1 MVAASAVFTAAS
13 TYNISTHIYIS
24 KLYSICRMS
33 PDSVVV
39 VAAAVACV
47 CLGLVLALA
56 IWGAGQL
63 RGRGTQPEGGVGAV
77 W

>member
-1 MVAASAVFTAAS
+1 
-13 TYNISTHIYIS
+13 
-24 KLYSICRMS
+24 MS

-39 VAAAVACV
+39 VAAAVGCV

-63 RGRGTQPEGGVGAV
+63 RGRDLEQFGS
-77 W
+77 

>member
-1 MVAASAVFTAAS
+1 
-13 TYNISTHIYIS
+13 
-24 KLYSICRMS
+24 MS

-39 VAAAVACV
+39 VAAAVACM

-63 RGRGTQPEGGVGAV
+63 RGGRGTQPEGGVGVV

>member
-1 MVAASAVFTAAS
+1 
-13 TYNISTHIYIS
+13 
-24 KLYSICRMS
+24 MS

-39 VAAAVACV
+39 VAAAVACL

>member
-1 MVAASAVFTAAS
+1 
-13 TYNISTHIYIS
+13 
-24 KLYSICRMS
+24 MS

-56 IWGAGQL
+56 IWGAGHL
-63 RGRGTQPEGGVGAV
+63 RMREAGQFAS
-77 W
+77 

>member
-1 MVAASAVFTAAS
+1 
-13 TYNISTHIYIS
+13 
-24 KLYSICRMS
+24 MS

-39 VAAAVACV
+39 VAAAVACM

-63 RGRGTQPEGGVGAV
+63 RGRELRQLSDSNLNHI
-77 W
+77 

>member
-1 MVAASAVFTAAS
+1 
-13 TYNISTHIYIS
+13 
-24 KLYSICRMS
+24 MS

-63 RGRGTQPEGGVGAV
+63 RGRGPEGGVGVV

>member
-1 MVAASAVFTAAS
+1 
-13 TYNISTHIYIS
+13 
-24 KLYSICRMS
+24 MS

-56 IWGAGQL
+56 IWAAGHL
-63 RGRGTQPEGGVGAV
+63 RGRDLEQFGS
-77 W
+77 

>member
-1 MVAASAVFTAAS
+1 
-13 TYNISTHIYIS
+13 
-24 KLYSICRMS
+24 MS

-63 RGRGTQPEGGVGAV
+63 KGRGLGQCGS
-77 W
+77 